1 MRDETSLLE
10 RAREYDQAA
19 LSEIYDLYSRKIH
32 SYIYRHLGDVHLAE
46 DLTAEVFMKMLE
58 AAQSKKFART
68 SLSAWLYR
76 IAHNLIVD
84 YFRSQSQGEVEPL
97 GERLRAAID
106 DPTVVVEAKLAQ
118 QRLRAALS
126 HLTQEQQQVIV
137 LRFGEGLSASRVAE
151 VLGKSEG
158 AIRAQQH
165 RALATMRRTMEGKR
179 HEPGFQSH
187 S

>member
-1 MRDETSLLE
+1 VHDETSLLE

-32 SYIYRHLGDVHLAE
+32 SYIYRRLGDVHLAE
-46 DLTAEVFMKMLE
+46 DLTAEVFLKMLE
-58 AAQSKKFART
+58 AAQSRKFART

-76 IAHNLIVD
+76 IAHNLVVD
-84 YFRSQSQGEVEPL
+84 HFRSQPQSEVEPWD
-97 GERLRAAID
+97 ERLRAAVD

-118 QRLRAALS
+118 QGLRAALS

-137 LRFGEGLSASRVAE
+137 LRFGEGLSAPQVAG

-158 AIRAQQH
+158 AVRALQH
-165 RALATMRRTMEGKR
+165 RALGTLRRTMGGKR
-179 HEPGFQSH
+179 HEPGF
-187 S
+187 

>member
-32 SYIYRHLGDVHLAE
+32 SYIYRRLGDVHLAE

-58 AAQSKKFART
+58 AAQSKKFARI

-76 IAHNLIVD
+76 IAHNLVVD
-84 YFRSQSQGEVEPL
+84 HFRSQSQGEEPL
-97 GERLRAAID
+97 GERLGAAID

-137 LRFGEGLSASRVAE
+137 LRFGEGLSAPQVAE

-158 AIRAQQH
+158 AVRAMQH
-165 RALATMRRTMEGKR
+165 RALATMRRTMKGKR
-179 HEPGFQSH
+179 HEPGF
-187 S
+187 